1 MPWGMIE
8 AAEKM
13 GFSAKG
19 VRGDIS
25 ALPEVPVPSI
35 AHVVIKEVLHHY
47 MVIYRISDKE
57 VKVMDPAFGKIE
69 TYSISEF
76 EKIWSGVLILLAPN
90 EKFEKGNK
98 KVSISSRFWFL
109 IRPHKAV
116 ILQSIIG
123 AMVFTIIGLSS
134 AIYVQKII
142 DFVLPS
148 GNQNLLNLLSMGMI
162 VLLVV
167 QLLVNIFKSIF
178 ILKVGQQLDAKLI
191 LGYYKHILSLPQRFF
206 DTMRVGEIISQVGDA
221 VNIRSFINETGIGI
235 LINCFVVVFSF
246 GLMFTYY
253 WKLAVIALLVI
264 PLYFLIYALSNRF
277 NKKVER
283 KVMENAAELES
294 QLVEFLNNVRTV
306 KSFGMKDFANLKTE
320 VRFVNL
326 LTSMYKSSMNA
337 IFSGNA
343 AMIVSRFFTIIILWV
358 GAGYVMDQTIT
369 AGELM
374 SFYAIIGYFT
384 GPRSVA

>member
-1 MPWGMIE
+1 MSLSSSETLPIVGRPALASVAGHYQLKLPVSKIRQIAGTDKKGTNALGMIE

-90 EKFEKGNK
+90 EKFEKGNE
-98 KVSISSRFWFL
+98 KVSINSRFWFL

-134 AIYVQKII
+134 AIYVQNII

-148 GNQNLLNLLSMGMI
+148 GNQNLLNLLSMGM
-162 VLLVV
+162 VV
-167 QLLVNIFKSIF
+167 CWWYSYWSTFSN
-178 ILKVGQQLDAKLI
+178 
-191 LGYYKHILSLPQRFF
+191 LS
-206 DTMRVGEIISQVGDA
+206 
-221 VNIRSFINETGIGI
+221 SF
-235 LINCFVVVFSF
+235 
-246 GLMFTYY
+246 
-253 WKLAVIALLVI
+253 
-264 PLYFLIYALSNRF
+264 
-277 NKKVER
+277 
-283 KVMENAAELES
+283 
-294 QLVEFLNNVRTV
+294 
-306 KSFGMKDFANLKTE
+306 
-320 VRFVNL
+320 
-326 LTSMYKSSMNA
+326 
-337 IFSGNA
+337 
-343 AMIVSRFFTIIILWV
+343 
-358 GAGYVMDQTIT
+358 
-369 AGELM
+369 
-374 SFYAIIGYFT
+374 
-384 GPRSVA
+384 